1 MTEDRKN
8 EGLYL
13 HESIAFNLSAN
24 RLRTLSKFGFI
35 READNQK
42 LAENIIKK
50 YNVSCR
56 GPQQAVETLSGGNQ
70 QKVMLAEWV
79 EIMPKLLIV
88 DEPTRGIDV
97 GAKSEIYNN
106 LHALANQGMAILVVS
121 SDLLEVLNIS
131 DKIVVMNTGTV
142 AGVLDAAE
150 ATEESVLRLSAG
162 TLQANQQ
169 KVGVI

>member
-1 MTEDRKN
+1 
-8 EGLYL
+8 
-13 HESIAFNLSAN
+13 
-24 RLRTLSKFGFI
+24 
-35 READNQK
+35 
-42 LAENIIKK
+42 
-50 YNVSCR
+50 
-56 GPQQAVETLSGGNQ
+56 
-70 QKVMLAEWV
+70 MLAEWV

-142 AGVLDAAE
+142 PGVLDAAE